1 MAKIGDILKS
11 YRKSV
16 NSTSVKDSTIAKVTE
31 FLDTGSAAINRVLT
45 GDVTRGIPRG
55 RITDIYG
62 ESQSGKSWIAAN
74 CAADALKNKGYQSVI
89 YLDSEAGGLFEVLK
103 NKGVD
108 LDKVEHVPV
117 HSTEDATVK
126 LLQLYDQLV
135 SAAIEWKKDPNNNEE
150 PKVLVILD
158 SFGGLVSDKIVS
170 DANKDKTA
178 SDMGANAK
186 AKNSLCKA
194 LMMRVAESNCPMIII
209 NHIYRNPGALFP
221 SKILEQ
227 PGGEGLKFASHVML
241 QMSKLLIKANDTEF
255 LTGNEQGNEIA
266 GFYKG
271 NRIRAFCSKNRIAK
285 PCFETEL
292 YIDFSTGPAKYDG
305 LIEDAVKYG
314 FIQEVRGGY
323 VVPSYSDKKV
333 TYKELVSNDEIWN
346 TFIDKFNEES
356 IKRMSYSNS
365 VSNELD
371 KIEEA
376 ERLDFNALNREETT

>member
-1 MAKIGDILKS
+1 MAKISDILKS

-16 NSTSVKDSTIAKVTE
+16 NSTSVKDSTIATVTE

-103 NKGVD
+103 SKGVD

-135 SAAIEWKKDPNNNEE
+135 TAAIEWKKDPQNNEE

-158 SFGGLVSDKIVS
+158 SFGGLVSDKIVA

-209 NHIYRNPGALFP
+209 NHIYRNPGAMFP
-221 SKILEQ
+221 
-227 PGGEGLKFASHVML
+227 
-241 QMSKLLIKANDTEF
+241 
-255 LTGNEQGNEIA
+255 
-266 GFYKG
+266 
-271 NRIRAFCSKNRIAK
+271 
-285 PCFETEL
+285 
-292 YIDFSTGPAKYDG
+292 
-305 LIEDAVKYG
+305 
-314 FIQEVRGGY
+314 
-323 VVPSYSDKKV
+323 
-333 TYKELVSNDEIWN
+333 
-346 TFIDKFNEES
+346 
-356 IKRMSYSNS
+356 
-365 VSNELD
+365 
-371 KIEEA
+371 
-376 ERLDFNALNREETT
+376 

>member
-1 MAKIGDILKS
+1 MAKISDILKS

-16 NSTSVKDSTIAKVTE
+16 NSTSVKDSTIATVTE

-45 GDVTRGIPRG
+45 GDITKGIPRG

-74 CAADALKNKGYQSVI
+74 CAADALNNKGYQFVA
-89 YLDSEAGGLFEVLK
+89 YVDSEAGGLFNVLE

-108 LDKVEHVPV
+108 LEKVEHIPV

-135 SAAIEWKKDPNNNEE
+135 SAATEWKKDPQNNEE

-158 SFGGLVSDKIVS
+158 SFGGLVSDKIVA

-209 NHIYRNPGALFP
+209 NHIYRNPGAMFP

-241 QMSKLLIKANDTEF
+241 QMSKLLIKSNDTEF
-255 LTGNEQGNEIA
+255 LTGNENGSESA
-266 GFYKG
+266 GFFKG
-271 NRIRAFCSKNRIAK
+271 NRVKAFCSKNRIVK
-285 PCFETEL
+285 PCFEAEL

-305 LIEDAVKYG
+305 LISDAEAYG
-314 FIQEVRGGY
+314 FIESVRGGY
-323 VVPSYSDKKV
+323 IVPSYSDKKV
-333 TYKELVSNDEIWN
+333 TYKELVSNKEIWD
-346 TFIDKFNEES
+346 TFIDRFNEES
-356 IKRMSYSNS
+356 IKRMGYSNS
-365 VSNELD
+365 VSSELD
-371 KIEEA
+371 KIEQENG
-376 ERLDFNALNREETT
+376 LIEEENQDA